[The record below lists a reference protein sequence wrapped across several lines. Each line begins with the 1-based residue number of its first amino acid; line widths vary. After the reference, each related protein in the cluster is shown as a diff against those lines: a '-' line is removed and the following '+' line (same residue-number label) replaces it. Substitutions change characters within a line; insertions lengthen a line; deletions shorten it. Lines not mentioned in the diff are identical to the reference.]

1 MSEKKVPSKH
11 TVITEISVQMDLL
24 CNTLDEFSRNP
35 SIIAISQFHQSA
47 IILILHSK
55 AFLLNSLCVYITQT

>member
-1 MSEKKVPSKH
+1 MDKMKSEQCQEKKVPPKH
-11 TVITEISVQMDLL
+11 TVISEISAQMDLL

-35 SIIAISQFHQSA
+35 SIIAISQFQKSA

-55 AFLLNSLCVYITQT
+55 AFFIK